1 MKKIHFSLV
10 LATLPAALFFTIST
24 TRAAA
29 QDTLD
34 TVLKPPQGSEV
45 AIIVFED
52 LQCPDCAHAAP
63 ALAQAAK
70 AHKIPVIR
78 HDFPLKRHLW
88 AHEAAVMARF
98 FDATS
103 KDLGN
108 EFREYIYGKQPDINA
123 ENLRSYAEKFAAAPE
138 HKMSFPQIYD
148 PDGKLAALVDADL
161 DLAKALN
168 LKHTPTVYVV
178 SSRNPNKPYI
188 ELEEPTDE
196 DLYAT
201 VDAMMKN

>member
-1 MKKIHFSLV
+1 MKKIHFRLV
-10 LATLPAALFFTIST
+10 LATLSLALLFTIPT

-34 TVLKPPQGSEV
+34 TVLKPPAGSDV
-45 AIIVFED
+45 AIVVFED
-52 LQCPDCAHAAP
+52 LECPDCAHTAP

-70 AHKIPVIR
+70 THKIPILR
-78 HDFPLKRHLW
+78 HDFPLKKHPW
-88 AHEAAVMARF
+88 AHEAAVMARY
-98 FDATS
+98 FDTTS

-123 ENLRSYAEKFAAAPE
+123 ENLRSYAEKYAAA
-138 HKMSFPQIYD
+138 HKMSFPHIYD
-148 PDGKLAALVDADL
+148 PDGTLAAQVDADI
-161 DLAKALN
+161 DLGKALN

-178 SSRNPNKPYI
+178 SSRNPKKPYI

-201 VDAMMKN
+201 VDAMTKN